1 LEATDCRKYKFSC
14 CYSPLLAGHGD
25 RAFGHSHFAIG
36 SLVLV
41 VLVVVLFGSRAP
53 VDESWP
59 ETREAEDRLDV
70 GAIWMH
76 LVEPE
81 AAVILKAEND
91 PAALGGVGANEGVDV
106 AAFMILLFVVLFPQS

>member
-1 LEATDCRKYKFSC
+1 
-14 CYSPLLAGHGD
+14 
-25 RAFGHSHFAIG
+25 
-36 SLVLV
+36 
-41 VLVVVLFGSRAP
+41 
-53 VDESWP
+53 
-59 ETREAEDRLDV
+59 
-70 GAIWMH
+70 MH